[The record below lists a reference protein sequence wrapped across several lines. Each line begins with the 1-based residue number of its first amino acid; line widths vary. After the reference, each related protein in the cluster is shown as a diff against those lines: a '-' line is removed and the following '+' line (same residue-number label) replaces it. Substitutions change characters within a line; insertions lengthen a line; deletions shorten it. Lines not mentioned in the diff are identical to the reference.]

1 MGVLHRAVPAT
12 VALCLGV
19 ASRVEG
25 SIVRDIVQRQR
36 VLAGKGGLSVFTSGA
51 VEMQGIEGMVRIR
64 HPSGVV
70 VVGAE
75 VVRGEHGGVEVVSA
89 RIVST
94 GRRLMKGV
102 VWW

>member
-1 MGVLHRAVPAT
+1 
-12 VALCLGV
+12 
-19 ASRVEG
+19 
-25 SIVRDIVQRQR
+25 
-36 VLAGKGGLSVFTSGA
+36 
-51 VEMQGIEGMVRIR
+51 MQGIEGMVRIR

-102 VWW
+102 VW